1 MAGRKKRSS
10 PPIMRTGG
18 APARRSRG
26 RIREEG
32 ASFPVPP
39 LRSEVPR
46 GYAET
51 LGEIKRRIQQE
62 RLRVVMTANSA
73 MVLLYWDIGRMILD
87 RQEREG
93 WGAKVIDR
101 LSADLR
107 EAYPDMQGSRREI
120 CCTCVRSQPHIQ
132 TLD

>member
-10 PPIMRTGG
+10 APIVRTGR

-39 LRSEVPR
+39 PRSDLPR

-51 LGEIKRRIQQE
+51 LGEIKQRIQPKS
-62 RLRVVMTANSA
+62 TA
-73 MVLLYWDIGRMILD
+73 
-87 RQEREG
+87 
-93 WGAKVIDR
+93 
-101 LSADLR
+101 
-107 EAYPDMQGSRREI
+107 
-120 CCTCVRSQPHIQ
+120 
-132 TLD
+132 